1 MQSWS
6 IFQRAKNKAADFY
19 MNPFHKM
26 TFLDDLVYWKVLSYT
41 KCHPTIFLGETKP
54 TSSRFLRRRK
64 AQVLFTLSFCLFH
77 EGDLRPHGTH
87 LDTFPMPA
95 YHATRI
101 TDLCKKNS
109 GDRLWKHHGERQ
121 RKDIICLKGW
131 SLGTIKDDH
140 NQLSMLLS
148 HCWSSET
155 AWSSDGLR
163 LCIPNST
170 KAALIINEGITNL
183 FIHIE
188 WIVIWGHEKPGLR
201 DRVNISDHKV
211 WTDLGLSPYAVVSH
225 CSVYREA
232 LCLLPSS

>member
-1 MQSWS
+1 MIWCTGKSSHILNAIPLSSWVRQSPLP
-6 IFQRAKNKAADFY
+6 QD
-19 MNPFHKM
+19 
-26 TFLDDLVYWKVLSYT
+26 TCT
-41 KCHPTIFLGETKP
+41 
-54 TSSRFLRRRK
+54 LRRRK
-64 AQVLFTLSFCLFH
+64 AQVLFPLSFCLFQ

-101 TDLCKKNS
+101 TDLCKNNS
-109 GDRLWKHHGERQ
+109 GDWLWKHHGERQ

-140 NQLSMLLS
+140 NQLSLLLS

-188 WIVIWGHEKPGLR
+188 WIVIWGHEEPGLR
-201 DRVNISDHKV
+201 ARVNISDHEV